1 VLARGH
7 QSGAVF
13 TIVAAAKQSGV
24 VTFTSVNVI
33 KFVLINIVRTSP
45 LPSASFRCFFLLS
58 LDPTQGRPRRRPLG
72 QLEVRTCNQAG
83 GQHGARVQ
91 DVTRILVEE
100 SIDYGGWASWASRPS
115 QALPF
120 DS

>member
-45 LPSASFRCFFLLS
+45 ISILPLLLLIEPRSNARPAAASS
-58 LDPTQGRPRRRPLG
+58 TW
-72 QLEVRTCNQAG
+72 TA
-83 GQHGARVQ
+83 
-91 DVTRILVEE
+91 
-100 SIDYGGWASWASRPS
+100 
-115 QALPF
+115 
-120 DS
+120 